1 LRETEDAPPYLGG
14 GDHDTVKRRRS
25 RAHGEVSAVD

>member
-1 LRETEDAPPYLGG
+1 MRRLILGG

-25 RAHGEVSAVD
+25 RAHGEFSAVD